1 MDIFERLSEP
11 FDPKD
16 IEFRVGSTN
25 RDKTKALALAYVT
38 SRAIMDRLDEV
49 VGPTEWHNEVKIHEQ
64 GVVATLTIRVG
75 GEWVMRQDGAQYTNI
90 ESFKGG
96 ISDALKRVAVLFG
109 MGRYLYR
116 LPAMWVPIKNGY
128 IQDKAPLYK
137 ALGGV
142 KSTPKKIIT
151 KTVQHNPVDDLPVV
165 ETEDI
170 PKHPGGM
177 SQAYTDSGQQAK
189 DENMFGDL
197 PPVEPEVISFGDD
210 EVKRKVAANVAKAK
224 VRSTTS
230 NVVHGVKDT
239 IPSVDGLMDSGISAS
254 EVTLNDKIYAKASAK
269 QQNMCNIIMERVM
282 KKDHDF
288 NPVNFC
294 SDHDTTKSMIEA
306 LIDYAVSIGQWT
318 RRG

>member
-142 KSTPKKIIT
+142 KSTPKKRA
-151 KTVQHNPVDDLPVV
+151 
-165 ETEDI
+165 
-170 PKHPGGM
+170 GGM
-177 SQAYTDSGQQAK
+177 SQAYTDSNQQAK
-189 DENMFGDL
+189 DEEIVVDIPTVDMSAL
-197 PPVEPEVISFGDD
+197 PPVEPEILAFGDD
-210 EVKRKVAANVAKAK
+210 EVKAKVAANVAKST
-224 VRSTTS
+224 VRSTVS

-254 EVTLNDKIYAKASAK
+254 EVTLNDTIYAKASAK